1 MAFMNWR
8 KWLFLPPVALGI
20 GLFVLQ
26 TRPSGEGLSA
36 PPPASAT
43 PVRVVEVTPQPLS
56 AHISGFGRVASVRE
70 WQAISQVDGR
80 IIGLADGLAVG
91 TVVAAGTPLIRI
103 DTRDYEIAQDKA
115 QANLASAEALLTEM
129 DAEEQNAHASLALER
144 EIESFL
150 QTEYDRRQ
158 ILADR
163 GTVSQASLEQAHRE
177 LLNQR
182 RQVLDLENRLA
193 LYPVQRV
200 SIQSTIQTRMAEL
213 EEAERDLQNA
223 TIVAPFRG
231 RVTVEDLSVGEY
243 VRPGDW
249 LLTLED
255 IAAAEIV
262 AEVQPSAIR
271 TITGALAPGRSISLP
286 EPHDAGAALAR
297 LRQFD
302 LQATVH
308 QTIGDAE
315 HVWSATLDRHTGI
328 ADRTTGTIGLAVR
341 VEEPMRPDPSTRRP
355 PLVTGSFVEIRITVT
370 APRGV
375 LKVDRPAVWTGAD
388 GASFVY
394 VVDSNSALQ
403 RRTVTPSAIID
414 DQVVIAEGLSP
425 GDVVVLS
432 DPQPAVLGMA
442 LTPIP
447 VVAPNDLAASE

>member
-1 MAFMNWR
+1 MDWR
-8 KWLFLPPVALGI
+8 KWLFFPPIALGI
-20 GLFVLQ
+20 GLYVLQ
-26 TRPSGEGLSA
+26 THTSNEASR
-36 PPPASAT
+36 PPAAPAAT
-43 PVRVVEVTPQPLS
+43 PVRVVEMAPQPLL
-56 AHISGFGRVASVRE
+56 ARISGFGRVAPIRE

-80 IIGLADGLAVG
+80 IIGLAEGLAVG
-91 TVVAAGTPLIRI
+91 AVVDAGTPLIMV
-103 DTRDYEIAQDKA
+103 DTRDYEIAEAKA
-115 QANLASAEALLTEM
+115 EANLASARALLTEM
-129 DAEEQNAHASLALER
+129 DAEEENAQASLALER

-158 ILADR
+158 VLADR

-193 LYPVQRV
+193 LYPVQRIA
-200 SIQSTIQTRMAEL
+200 IQSTIQTREVEL
-213 EEAERDLQNA
+213 EEAERDLHNA

-255 IAAAEIV
+255 LAAAEIV

-271 TITGALAPGRSISLP
+271 TIMGALLP
-286 EPHDAGAALAR
+286 EIPPDTLEPPNADAALALLQR
-297 LRQFD
+297 FD
-302 LQATVH
+302 ARAAVH
-308 QTIGDAE
+308 QTIGDRE
-315 HVWSATLDRHTGI
+315 HVWPAVLNRHTGI

-341 VEEPMRPDPSTRRP
+341 VEEPMRLDPATRRP
-355 PLVTGSFVEIRITVT
+355 ALVTGSFVEMRITVNG
-370 APRGV
+370 PRGV
-375 LKVDRPAVWTGAD
+375 LKVDRSAVWTGTD
-388 GASFVY
+388 GGTFVY
-394 VVDSNSALQ
+394 IMDTDATLQ
-403 RRTVTPSAIID
+403 RRPVIPAAIIE

-442 LTPIP
+442 LTPIDETP
-447 VVAPNDLAASE
+447 SDDLAAGR